1 MCNGAVCEF
10 SCFLW
15 CLSGHSTSIPVNLA
29 YFPDIQILQLTA
41 SLSVSL
47 KDLSVCD
54 CIDLVSLQPNGCVF
68 SVQHFEP

>member
-1 MCNGAVCEF
+1 MCNGAMCEF

-29 YFPDIQILQLTA
+29 YFPDIQILQLMA
-41 SLSVSL
+41 SLSICL

-54 CIDLVSLQPNGCVF
+54 CIDLVSLQLNGWFF
-68 SVQHFEP
+68 SVQPFEP